1 MAGPQKEPTMPK
13 ITIDEAKLTSEIL
26 RIAGGRVL
34 LAVLGAAGIGFAIGA
49 LLF

>member
-1 MAGPQKEPTMPK
+1 MAK

-34 LAVLGAAGIGFAIGA
+34 IAVLGAAGAGFLLGA